1 MKIHNSVNKTPKYCD
16 FLWKILLLC
25 RRISITFSW
34 NTSWATE
41 KCPTLKCDDWN
52 IFFLHKQSWNIFESF
67 NFFYHHIVSMLCMGT
82 LNLTPILENS
92 LKNPDASFLNARY
105 CGEWEEGV
113 KQGQGK
119 FTYHN
124 GDVFTVSSSYIS
136 YNICNICHGYDS

>member
-1 MKIHNSVNKTPKYCD
+1 MW

-25 RRISITFSW
+25 RRITLTFFPEYFLSHW
-34 NTSWATE
+34 KVPDSKLWW
-41 KCPTLKCDDWN
+41 LKH
-52 IFFLHKQSWNIFESF
+52 FFFHKQSWNIFESF

-92 LKNPDASFLNARY
+92 LKDPDASFLNARY

-136 YNICNICHGYDS
+136 YNICNICHGYDY